1 MFTKA
6 RLVVQEMT
14 DLLVL
19 DLVDKGL
26 VTNQMV
32 LTVGYDIDNLKKS
45 SLRKNY
51 HGEITTDRYGRKIPK
66 HAHGTANLKSYT
78 SSTKQIVEAVL
89 KLYDNI
95 VDPNL
100 LVRRITVVANHV
112 LSETDVKKE
121 TSFEQMDLFTDYDA
135 LAAEQEQEEKDQ
147 EKEKKVQQA
156 MLDIKK
162 KFGKNAILKGINLE
176 EGATARDRNN
186 QIGGH
191 RA

>member
-1 MFTKA
+1 
-6 RLVVQEMT
+6 MT

-66 HAHGTANLKSYT
+66 HAHGTTNLKSYT

-112 LSETDVKKE
+112 LPETDVKKE
-121 TSFEQMDLFTDYDA
+121 TAFEQMDLFTDYDA
-135 LAAEQEQEEKDQ
+135 LAAKQEQEKKEQ

-162 KFGKNAILKGINLE
+162 KFGKNAILKGMNLE

>member
-1 MFTKA
+1 
-6 RLVVQEMT
+6 MT

-45 SLRKNY
+45 SAKNY
-51 HGEITTDRYGRKIPK
+51 QRGDYPPTVYGRKIPK
-66 HAHGTANLKSYT
+66 HAHGTTNLKSYT

-112 LSETDVKKE
+112 LPETDVKRRLP
-121 TSFEQMDLFTDYDA
+121 SSRWISYRL
-135 LAAEQEQEEKDQ
+135 
-147 EKEKKVQQA
+147 
-156 MLDIKK
+156 
-162 KFGKNAILKGINLE
+162 
-176 EGATARDRNN
+176 
-186 QIGGH
+186 
-191 RA
+191 